1 MKALSFHAGD
11 VIFREGELQLT
22 MYEVL
27 KGSVGIRLN
36 YGTEQEKQLT
46 VVKEKQ
52 LFGEMGL
59 LEAAPRSATA
69 VALEDGTFLR
79 EISEEEF
86 NTFFEDKPELLLQ
99 MLRQLSARIRENT
112 EKYEEVCRALAESV
126 RADQRGEKKSEAL
139 TRQMESIGEE
149 AKKKRSG
156 YAGLRSSFFPYIQ
169 EDLDAYEGKREIV
182 RASLLERLTVRRIST
197 DDMHVNP
204 DDEFA
209 DPDIGPNDRII
220 NEYVQEIKAQ
230 WNSLGQVFPQPVA
243 VYKIKPEGYLILNG
257 HHRWAAAV
265 KTGFGKIRAVIM
277 NPANK

>member
-1 MKALSFHAGD
+1 MKDLSFHAGD

-36 YGTEQEKQLT
+36 YGTEREKQLT

-86 NTFFEDKPELLLQ
+86 NAFFEDKPELLLQ

-126 RADQRGEKKSEAL
+126 RADQRGEEKSEAL
-139 TRQMESIGEE
+139 TRQLESIGEE
-149 AKKKRSG
+149 AKKNQKS
-156 YAGLRSSFFPYIQ
+156 YAGLRSSFCAYIQ

-182 RASLLERLTVRRIST
+182 RASLFERLVVRRISP
-197 DDMHVNP
+197 DEMHVNP

-209 DPDIGPNDRII
+209 KPEVGPSDRII
-220 NEYVQEIKAQ
+220 NEYVHEIKILS
-230 WNSLGQVFPQPVA
+230 NELGTIFPQPIV
-243 VYKIKPEGYLILNG
+243 VYKMKPEGYMILNG

-265 KTGFGKIRAVIM
+265 KTGLGKVRAVIM
-277 NPANK
+277 NPTK